1 MRFRLHDAA
10 GIADIEVPVSVIV
23 IAGWSGRDR
32 AADLGSILRAVL
44 YAVGIL
50 DGMSRAIPGLRPTPR
65 RARPAN

>member
-32 AADLGSILRAVL
+32 AAVAGA
-44 YAVGIL
+44 Y
-50 DGMSRAIPGLRPTPR
+50 R
-65 RARPAN
+65 RS